1 MKSLAIVVMIFAFTP
16 KASYP
21 PRLRNGCTDKKNFVG
36 WIRLAGLR
44 EGESIMD
51 YFGVGQR

>member
-1 MKSLAIVVMIFAFTP
+1 MKSLSIVVIVFAFTP

-21 PRLRNGCTDKKNFVG
+21 PRLRNGCADKKNFVG
-36 WIRLAGLR
+36 WIGRAGLR
-44 EGESIMD
+44 EGERIMD